1 MQQERRDGFL
11 KTLFII
17 IGVIASVCAIAV
29 VAYSLFRKYF
39 QVTFDCG
46 DDPAGTGPDDEDYFA
61 DDEDEPFEPI
71 CCCEEEEEEPVP
83 EADAEPAPEGEGS

>member
-1 MQQERRDGFL
+1 MRQDRSSDGFL

-17 IGVIASVCAIAV
+17 IGVIASICAIAA

-39 QVTFDCG
+39 QVTFDCEEGERG
-46 DDPAGTGPDDEDYFA
+46 DGEDDYFA

-71 CCCEEEEEEPVP
+71 CCCEEEDEAPEEEDTVP
-83 EADAEPAPEGEGS
+83 AEGLN